1 MEHRDETPRRRRTK
15 RRNETREHDITRSET
30 DKSVARR
37 RRIRRGDDEKKVKDE
52 AVESSDD
59 ESDDEAESTSGS
71 SSTIASSTAPT
82 PGTTTLSPPPPPPP
96 IATPPSAT
104 VTPPPA
110 EASTSAAVPLSTTTP
125 ATLESQTLPPASTTL
140 DTQTIIS
147 AAPTVETPPLES
159 STEPTT
165 SQSAI
170 NTPIAAGETTDP
182 PRAQNGAGLS
192 RQSTGVP
199 PAATAAIAVF
209 GTLTSLVIILAKS
222 GCLLPMR
229 EKKHHTNLSG
239 TGSLAGV
246 GLLAFLFWKLY
257 RRRRGRDEPDQS
269 SGKESFGG
277 GPKSDIRIMDEAM
290 AAAYKAEGGNSTM
303 APSTRYSG
311 FIPPRDDPSRHGAAD
326 QGPSRW
332 SDSTPGPGW
341 FRRQVQKVKPTT
353 TSPGA
358 AAQDDS
364 SPKDAA
370 VSRWMDRHASR
381 MLDPMAARASV
392 ASSGAAS
399 LRGLGPVPSVS
410 PASVVG
416 DQRESILSEMGQI
429 RRAAV
434 PPPLD
439 PKLVQRVR
447 QMQEEEQMRERQEQT
462 RVRAAGGGAGEGAL
476 RPPPA
481 MADRWGGSSPT
492 AMSQARTETTWNTW
506 GVEQRRK

>member
-15 RRNETREHDITRSET
+15 RRNETRERDITRSET
-30 DKSVARR
+30 DKSAARR
-37 RRIRRGDDEKKVKDE
+37 RRVLRRDDDKKLKDE
-52 AVESSDD
+52 AAESSGD
-59 ESDDEAESTSGS
+59 ESDDEDKATSTSGS
-71 SSTIASSTAPT
+71 SSTIASPTAPP
-82 PGTTTLSPPPPPPP
+82 PGTTTLSSSPPPPPP
-96 IATPPSAT
+96 IATSPSTT
-104 VTPPPA
+104 VTPLPA
-110 EASTSAAVPLSTTTP
+110 ETSTPAAVPLPTTTS

-147 AAPTVETPPLES
+147 SAPTVGTQTLES
-159 STEPTT
+159 GTVSTT
-165 SQSAI
+165 SQPAI

-182 PRAQNGAGLS
+182 PRAQDGAGLS

-209 GTLTSLVIILAKS
+209 GTLTSLVIILPKS
-222 GCLLPMR
+222 GYLLPMASKIIILTR
-229 EKKHHTNLSG
+229 LES
-239 TGSLAGV
+239 GSLAGV

-257 RRRRGRDEPDQS
+257 RRRRGRDEPDQ
-269 SGKESFGG
+269 GLGNESFGS

-290 AAAYKAEGGNSTM
+290 AAAYKAEGGNSDM

-311 FIPPRDDPSRHGAAD
+311 FIPTRDDDPSRYGAAD
-326 QGPSRW
+326 QGVSRW

-353 TSPGA
+353 SPGTA
-358 AAQDDS
+358 AAQDDSS

-370 VSRWMDRHASR
+370 VSRWMDRHASK

-416 DQRESILSEMGQI
+416 GQRESILSEMGQI

-439 PKLVQRVR
+439 PRLVQRV
-447 QMQEEEQMRERQEQT
+447 QQMREQEQQT
-462 RVRAAGGGAGEGAL
+462 RGPGGGGVEGGAL
-476 RPPPA
+476 RPPPPVA
-481 MADRWGGSSPT
+481 ELCGDSSPT
-492 AMSQARTETTWNTW
+492 AMSQAQTETTWNTW
-506 GVEQRRK
+506 GVEQHRK

>member
-1 MEHRDETPRRRRTK
+1 MEHRDEMPRRRRMK
-15 RRNETREHDITRSET
+15 RRNETRERDITRIET
-30 DKSVARR
+30 DKSAARR
-37 RRIRRGDDEKKVKDE
+37 RRIRRGDDEKKVEDE
-52 AVESSDD
+52 AVESSGD
-59 ESDDEAESTSGS
+59 ESDDEDKAKSTSGS
-71 SSTIASSTAPT
+71 SSTIASSTAPP
-82 PGTTTLSPPPPPPP
+82 PGRTTLSPSPLPPP
-96 IATPPSAT
+96 IAPPPSVT

-110 EASTSAAVPLSTTTP
+110 EASTSAAVPLSTTTS

-147 AAPTVETPPLES
+147 AAPTVETQTLES
-159 STEPTT
+159 STVSTT
-165 SQSAI
+165 SQSSI

-209 GTLTSLVIILAKS
+209 G
-222 GCLLPMR
+222 
-229 EKKHHTNLSG
+229 
-239 TGSLAGV
+239 SLAGV

-269 SGKESFGG
+269 FGQESFGS
-277 GPKSDIRIMDEAM
+277 GPKSDIRIMDEAI

-311 FIPPRDDPSRHGAAD
+311 FIPPRDDPSRYGTAD
-326 QGPSRW
+326 QGVSRW
-332 SDSTPGPGW
+332 SDSTPGW
-341 FRRQVQKVKPTT
+341 FRRQVQKVKST

-358 AAQDDS
+358 AGAAAGDDS

-439 PKLVQRVR
+439 PKLVQRVK
-447 QMQEEEQMRERQEQT
+447 QMQEEKRMREQEQT
-462 RVRAAGGGAGEGAL
+462 RGPTGGGVEEGAL
-476 RPPPA
+476 RPPPPI
-481 MADRWGGSSPT
+481 ADRRGDSSPT
-492 AMSQARTETTWNTW
+492 AMSQAQTETTWNTW
-506 GVEQRRK
+506 GVEQHRK